1 MDFCCRLGGEYISKK
16 NILYESE
23 NFFVVPT
30 LGQMGIEGYVLLCS
44 KKHYLGVGNIPK
56 EQIAELEVVLE
67 KIKKILSEV
76 YKSEVLVFEHGPKLA
91 CNSGGGCLDHF
102 HLHIVPTSIDVMK
115 FLKEKFEVKEIKDF
129 EKIRKIYSEQKLSYM
144 FVESQDKKRYI
155 IEVNFPIPSQYLR
168 QIIAAKMGTSEW
180 DWKVNPDNKTFK
192 NTIKRLKGK
201 F

>member
-1 MDFCCRLGGEYISKK
+1 M
-16 NILYESE
+16 
-23 NFFVVPT
+23 
-30 LGQMGIEGYVLLCS
+30 
-44 KKHYLGVGNIPK
+44 
-56 EQIAELEVVLE
+56 
-67 KIKKILSEV
+67 
-76 YKSEVLVFEHGPKLA
+76 
-91 CNSGGGCLDHF
+91 DHF